1 MAVPARLTSMHTAD
15 AISAGMANAPWTA
28 RVEVGRPRTARV
40 EVGRPRSTKGAEV
53 TEGHLHK
60 DSNACRA

>member
-28 RVEVGRPRTARV
+28 RVEVGRPR
-40 EVGRPRSTKGAEV
+40 STKGAEV